1 MKHFIFIT
9 AITVLLVFTLGCL
22 KDEITKTENTQVVKS
37 HKYFN
42 VDDFDSLEFGGI
54 RDGGQNAFQFM
65 TSMVEYDPFKPG
77 YPQTVINIQ
86 RLDSVKY
93 FRTSQPNANA
103 FDTEFD
109 IYNIT
114 YFFKDG
120 TTKTSSRIYAES
132 IIGDSYTYLP
142 DTDYN
147 QLAVNN
153 PNNYIVLKR
162 GLRSENYVDNSCGKV
177 KKRFPYTHYFGRTVN
192 GILILDSIGVNTIDA
207 LQCNTN
213 VFSYQLITM

>member
-1 MKHFIFIT
+1 MKFKT
-9 AITVLLVFTLGCL
+9 LLLINILILAMYGCL
-22 KDEITKTENTQVVKS
+22 KDDDSIMPEAAKT

-42 VDDFDSLEFGGI
+42 IDDFDPAAFLTKYL

-65 TSMVEYDPFKPG
+65 TSMVEYDPFKSG

-93 FRTSQPNANA
+93 FRTSQPNAGA

-114 YFFKDG
+114 YYFKDG
-120 TTKTSSRIYAES
+120 STKQSNRIYAES
-132 IIGDSYTYLP
+132 ILGNSYTYLP

-147 QLAVNN
+147 QLSVNN
-153 PNNYIVLKR
+153 PVNYVTLKR
-162 GLRSENYVDNSCGKV
+162 GTRSELYVDNGCGKV
-177 KKRFPYTHYFGRTVN
+177 KRRFPYTHYFNT
-192 GILILDSIGVNTIDA
+192 DSIGVNTIDGDR
-207 LQCNTN
+207 CSSN
-213 VFSYQLITM
+213 VFSYQLITIQ

>member
-1 MKHFIFIT
+1 MKHLIFIT
-9 AITVLLVFTLGCL
+9 AITGLLVFTLGCL
-22 KDEITKTENTQVVKS
+22 KDEISKDQNTEIVQSK
-37 HKYFN
+37 KYFSI
-42 VDDFDSLEFGGI
+42 DDFNHSGF
-54 RDGGQNAFQFM
+54 RDGGQNPFQFM
-65 TSMVEYDPFKPG
+65 TSQVEYDPFRPG

-93 FRTSQPNANA
+93 FRISEPNAGA

-120 TTKTSSRIYAES
+120 STKQSSRIYAES
-132 IIGDSYTYLP
+132 ILGAAYTYLP

-153 PNNYIVLKR
+153 PNNFETLKR
-162 GLRSENYVDNSCGKV
+162 GTRAESYPDHDCGKV
-177 KKRFPYTHYFGRTVN
+177 KKRVSYTHYFN
-192 GILILDSIGVNTIDA
+192 LDSVGVSPINGDRCA
-207 LQCNTN
+207 SN
-213 VFSYQLITM
+213 VFSYQLITIQ

>member
-1 MKHFIFIT
+1 MKHLIFIT
-9 AITVLLVFTLGCL
+9 AITGLLVFTLGCL
-22 KDEITKTENTQVVKS
+22 KDEISKDQNTEIVQSK
-37 HKYFN
+37 KYFSI
-42 VDDFDSLEFGGI
+42 DDFNHSGF
-54 RDGGQNAFQFM
+54 RDGGQNPFQFM
-65 TSMVEYDPFKPG
+65 TSQVEYDPFRPG

-93 FRTSQPNANA
+93 FRISEPNAGA

-120 TTKTSSRIYAES
+120 STKQSSRIYAES
-132 IIGDSYTYLP
+132 ILGAAYTYLP

-153 PNNYIVLKR
+153 PNNFETLKR
-162 GLRSENYVDNSCGKV
+162 GTRAESYPDHDCGKV
-177 KKRFPYTHYFGRTVN
+177 KKRFSYTHYFN
-192 GILILDSIGVNTIDA
+192 LDSVGVSPINGDRCA
-207 LQCNTN
+207 SN
-213 VFSYQLITM
+213 VFSYQLITIQ

>member
-1 MKHFIFIT
+1 MKPLIFIT
-9 AITVLLVFTLGCL
+9 AITGLLVFTLGCL
-22 KDEITKTENTQVVKS
+22 KDELAKTENTEIVQSK
-37 HKYFN
+37 KYFSI
-42 VDDFDSLEFGGI
+42 DDFNSIEFGGF
-54 RDGGQNAFQFM
+54 RDGGQNAFQFA
-65 TSMVEYDPFKPG
+65 TSQVEYDPFKQG

-93 FRTSQPNANA
+93 FRISEPNAGA

-120 TTKTSSRIYAES
+120 STKQSSRIYAES
-132 IIGDSYTYLP
+132 ILGNQFTYLP

-153 PNNYIVLKR
+153 PNNFETLKR
-162 GLRSENYVDNSCGKV
+162 GTRPEPYPDHDCGKE
-177 KKRFPYTHYFGRTVN
+177 KKRFTYTHYFN
-192 GILILDSIGVNTIDA
+192 LDSVGVSPINGDR
-207 LQCNTN
+207 CSSN
-213 VFSYQLITM
+213 VFSYQLITIQ

>member
-1 MKHFIFIT
+1 MKPLIFIT
-9 AITVLLVFTLGCL
+9 AITGLLVFTLGCL
-22 KDEITKTENTQVVKS
+22 KDEISKDQNTQVVQSK
-37 HKYFN
+37 KYFSIDN
-42 VDDFDSLEFGGI
+42 FDHSGF

-65 TSMVEYDPFKPG
+65 TSQVEYDPFRPG

-93 FRTSQPNANA
+93 FRVSEPNAGA

-120 TTKTSSRIYAES
+120 STKQSNRIYAES
-132 IIGDSYTYLP
+132 VLGNSYTYLP

-153 PNNYIVLKR
+153 PNNFETLKR
-162 GLRSENYVDNSCGKV
+162 GTRPEPYPDHDCGKE
-177 KKRFPYTHYFGRTVN
+177 KKRFLYVHYFN
-192 GILILDSIGVNTIDA
+192 LDSVGVSVINGDRCA
-207 LQCNTN
+207 SN
-213 VFSYQLITM
+213 VFSYQLITIQ

>member
-1 MKHFIFIT
+1 MRNFKLTIIFSFIIGFLI
-9 AITVLLVFTLGCL
+9 GCYDDL
-22 KDEITKTENTQVVKS
+22 PDDSVESTNT

-42 VDDFDSLEFGGI
+42 VDDFEMTGF
-54 RDGGQNAFQFM
+54 RDGGQQPFQFM
-65 TSMVEYDPFKPG
+65 TSQVEYDPFKPG
-77 YPQTVINIQ
+77 YPQTVVNIQ

-93 FRTSQPNANA
+93 FRISQPNAGA

-120 TTKTSSRIYAES
+120 STKQSNRIYAES
-132 IIGDSYTYLP
+132 ILGNSYTYLP

-153 PNNYIVLKR
+153 PVNFITLKR
-162 GLRSENYVDNSCGKV
+162 GVKSETYADNICGKV
-177 KKRFPYTHYFGRTVN
+177 KRRFPYTHYFN
-192 GILILDSIGVNTIDA
+192 NDSIRVNTIDGDR
-207 LQCNTN
+207 CNSN
-213 VFSYQLITM
+213 VFSYQLITIQ